1 MPSVYLKCCWSI
13 CCFLRS
19 YSAQTLLHQIK
30 KTKKM
35 IKKLILAVA
44 IIGMFANCDK
54 SDDNATPIY
63 VAPAGVADVTLTTTG
78 GEEFKLSGPCGW
90 AYAGGVGYIGA
101 NQTGDNLKTFSVDT
115 NLTALPATTTTY
127 TITDDALDEDPTK
140 ITMHFVKFNGGSS
153 FTSFD
158 GYVGSGTL
166 TLVVEG
172 NKVTADLSGI
182 DLEAADGNPAPY
194 NLDGSLTGTLTCYK

>member
-1 MPSVYLKCCWSI
+1 MK
-13 CCFLRS
+13 R
-19 YSAQTLLHQIK
+19 
-30 KTKKM
+30 
-35 IKKLILAVA
+35 LILAVA
-44 IIGMFANCDK
+44 IIGLFTGCSK
-54 SDDNATPIY
+54 DDNNNNVPAY
-63 VAPAGVADVTLTTTG
+63 VAPQGIADITLTTTG
-78 GEEFKLSGPCGW
+78 GEEFKLNGPCGW
-90 AYAGGVGYIGA
+90 AYAAGVGYIGA

-127 TITDDALDEDPTK
+127 TITDDVLDEDPTK
-140 ITMHFVKFNGGSS
+140 ITMHLVKFNGGSS

-182 DLEAADGNPAPY
+182 DLEADAANPVPY
-194 NLDGSLTGTLTCYK
+194 TQDGTLSGTLKFYK